1 MDLKSKII
9 LISGPTAS
17 GKSKFALKLAKKID
31 GEIINAD
38 SMQIFKEIKI
48 LTARPSSKDRSSI
61 KHHLYGFLSVKKNF
75 SVGEW
80 LKKCL
85 QKISETKKRKKI
97 PIIVGGTGLY
107 FKSLV
112 DGLAKIPNISR
123 KHRDKARKLQKKIGF
138 PINDSV
144 VRRSFVATGGTVL
157 ASKLA
162 LDSKLACNTAGGSHH
177 ATFSFGAGY
186 CVFNDV
192 AVAAN
197 YLKNK
202 GYAKK
207 ILILDLDVHQGNG
220 NSEIFKNDKDVFT
233 FSMHCASN
241 YPAKKSKSDM
251 DIELKED
258 MEDREYLDILN
269 FNLKSLNQLNFDFV
283 FYIAG
288 VDVHYDDRL
297 GKLKLSDEGIEKRD
311 MLVIENFFIKK
322 VPLCGVLGGGYN
334 RNFDK
339 LIELHSK
346 LHKSCANF
354 I

>member
-1 MDLKSKII
+1 MQLPIVNHPDYVAKINDDN
-9 LISGPTAS
+9 
-17 GKSKFALKLAKKID
+17 KFPIKKFGALAKHLLKTKVITKFHIPK
-31 GEIINAD
+31 ECSIETMKTSHSIEYIN
-38 SMQIFKEIKI
+38 QI
-48 LTARPSSKDRSSI
+48 
-61 KHHLYGFLSVKKNF
+61 KNKT
-75 SVGEW
+75 
-80 LKKCL
+80 LD
-85 QKISETKKRKKI
+85 I
-97 PIIVGGTGLY
+97 
-107 FKSLV
+107 
-112 DGLAKIPNISR
+112 
-123 KHRDKARKLQKKIGF
+123 KLQKKIGF

-177 ATFSFGAGY
+177 ATFNFGAGY

-251 DIELKED
+251 DIELKEH

-269 FNLKSLNQLNFDFV
+269 FNLKRLNKLNFDFV

-288 VDVHYDDRL
+288 VDVHYNDRL

-311 MLVIENFFIKK
+311 MLVIENYFIKK